1 MLIEAKF
8 DAMMETTNFAAVIPN
23 GGVPP
28 IPKAA
33 EILKA
38 ANVALDKENVE
49 PVANFD
55 DIEITDASVA
65 TTSHI
70 IDLRIYGQTIDFILA

>member
-1 MLIEAKF
+1 MLIEVKF
-8 DAMMETTNFAAVIPN
+8 DATMETTNFAAVIPN
-23 GGVPP
+23 GDVPP

-49 PVANFD
+49 RVANFD

-70 IDLRIYGQTIDFILA
+70 IDCESMDK